1 MSGAVDITAF
11 CCGQGRE
18 FRIYVVVPDELE
30 ETVFTQP
37 IHYFTRRTLL
47 QDSASEFHEMCLRTR
62 IALLLQEK
70 RPRLITEALNAIR
83 IKLAK
88 MDEEEAEL
96 NVKLVGGEL
105 SKEEAEAA
113 RKRLRASDPGS
124 PAAEIQQRLPRAT
137 EREALLEQRRALLE
151 EQAELP
157 KGAAGTA
164 PDRIMSVCSLA
175 QAQQSP
181 AGPWCTRSVF
191 VHSKVLMVDDI
202 YLVVGS
208 ANVNDRSFMGD
219 RDSELGVLLTDD
231 TDTVDS
237 TMAGKSFRA
246 GRTVRDYR
254 LRTFRGFLGRADGTP
269 DDDIIDPIESGF
281 MEWTSVAKENRR
293 LLTAVFMHTPRD
305 DIKSFGQWSD
315 LREGYFAA
323 FELVKTLAKEPEGVE
338 GYQDALKLVGKEYL
352 GPIEQL
358 EDHTTLVAVF
368 LRHLKKE
375 LEQAEEVE
383 RLEDA
388 KASFASVQ
396 GLATELLQQLVTEPE
411 QLVATA
417 EPRPRPEPEPEASRQ
432 SGAFNPAL
440 LDAANAA
447 EATSADLITPQTVS
461 VGARV
466 RRNPLWNASWGDD
479 SGKHPPMG
487 AEGTVVGYLDDS
499 GQPHGEGMEGS
510 AAEGLKKLARVE
522 WDEFRTGS
530 SAEYRIGL
538 NDEYWLSVVPP
549 PPPRPGFRGCLCEY
563 PREFLGDQASRSA
576 LETFMETFPPGLD
589 TAL

>member
-62 IALLLQEK
+62 IALLLQDK

-83 IKLAK
+83 IKLAT
-88 MDEEEAEL
+88 MDEDDAEL
-96 NVKLVGGEL
+96 
-105 SKEEAEAA
+105 
-113 RKRLRASDPGS
+113 
-124 PAAEIQQRLPRAT
+124 
-137 EREALLEQRRALLE
+137 ERDALLEQRRALLE
-151 EQAELP
+151 EQEELP

-231 TDTVDS
+231 TDTVES
-237 TMAGKSFRA
+237 TMAGKSFHA
-246 GRTVRDYR
+246 GRTVREYR

-281 MEWTSVAKENRR
+281 DVWTSVAKENRR
-293 LLTAVFMHTPRD
+293 LLTAVFIHTPRD

-323 FELVKTLAKEPEGVE
+323 FELVKTLAKEPEGLE
-338 GYQDALKLVGKEYL
+338 GYQDALKLVGKEYVD
-352 GPIEQL
+352 PIGQL

-411 QLVATA
+411 LLVAAT
-417 EPRPRPEPEPEASRQ
+417 EPRPRPEPEPEPEASRQ

-466 RRNPLWNASWGDD
+466 RRNPLWNAIWGND
-479 SGKHPPMG
+479 SDKHPPMG

-510 AAEGLKKLARVE
+510 AAEGLKQLARVE

-538 NDEYWLSVVPP
+538 NDEYWLSAVPP

>member
-30 ETVFTQP
+30 ETIFTQP

-70 RPRLITEALNAIR
+70 RPRLITEGLNAIK
-83 IKLAK
+83 IKLAA
-88 MDEEEAEL
+88 MDEDEAEL
-96 NVKLVGGEL
+96 
-105 SKEEAEAA
+105 
-113 RKRLRASDPGS
+113 
-124 PAAEIQQRLPRAT
+124 
-137 EREALLEQRRALLE
+137 ERDALLEQRRALLE
-151 EQAELP
+151 EQEELP

-231 TDTVDS
+231 SDTVES

-246 GRTVRDYR
+246 GRTVREYR

-281 MEWTSVAKENRR
+281 DVWTSVAKENRR

-323 FELVKTLAKEPEGVE
+323 FELVKTLAKEPEGLE
-338 GYQDALKLVGKEYL
+338 GYQDALKLVGKEYVD
-352 GPIEQL
+352 PIGQL

-411 QLVATA
+411 QLRVVAA
-417 EPRPRPEPEPEASRQ
+417 ADPRTEPEPEPEA
-432 SGAFNPAL
+432 
-440 LDAANAA
+440 
-447 EATSADLITPQTVS
+447 
-461 VGARV
+461 
-466 RRNPLWNASWGDD
+466 
-479 SGKHPPMG
+479 
-487 AEGTVVGYLDDS
+487 
-499 GQPHGEGMEGS
+499 
-510 AAEGLKKLARVE
+510 
-522 WDEFRTGS
+522 
-530 SAEYRIGL
+530 
-538 NDEYWLSVVPP
+538 VPS